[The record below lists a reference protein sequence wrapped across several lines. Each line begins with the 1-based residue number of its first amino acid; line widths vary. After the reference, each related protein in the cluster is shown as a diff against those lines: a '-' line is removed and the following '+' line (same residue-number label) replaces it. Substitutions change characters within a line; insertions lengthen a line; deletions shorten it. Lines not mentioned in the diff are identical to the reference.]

1 MAPASIVG
9 EVVEEIVQILTT
21 NLAFLFNLIS
31 DVISFL
37 LDLALNALFYFD
49 PSVTI
54 VLIGLIA
61 LIFSRKLTLTIL
73 TLIGLLLVEYMG
85 LWTSSMNTLGLVL
98 VSALIALS
106 IGVPL
111 GILASKYESMNEWIK
126 MLMDFMQT
134 MPSFVY
140 LIPAVIFFG
149 LGAVPGAVATVIFC
163 MPPAVRLTN
172 LGIRQVPK
180 EMNEVADAF
189 GCNYRQKLFK
199 VQLPIA
205 MPSIMAGVNQT
216 IMLSLSMVVVAGMI
230 GAAGLGQ
237 DILRAL
243 SRIDVGG
250 GFEAGLAVVILAIM
264 LDRLSYSFS
273 QRKQNL

>member
-1 MAPASIVG
+1 MVSIVG
-9 EVVEEIVQILTT
+9 EVVEDIVDILTT
-21 NLAFLFNLIS
+21 HLAFLFNFIS
-31 DVISFL
+31 DVISSL
-37 LDLALNALFYFD
+37 LEVILDALFYFD
-49 PSVTI
+49 PVITI
-54 VLIGLIA
+54 AIIGVIA
-61 LIFSRKLTLTIL
+61 LLFSRKLSLTVLSIL
-73 TLIGLLLVEYMG
+73 GLLLIDYMD
-85 LWTSSMNTLGLVL
+85 LWVSSMNTLGLVL
-98 VSALIALS
+98 VSAFIALL
-106 IGVPL
+106 IGIPL
-111 GILASKYESMNEWIK
+111 GILASKYESMNGWIK

-149 LGAVPGAVATVIFC
+149 LGAVPGAVATIIFC

-189 GCNYRQKLFK
+189 GCNYKQKLFK

-230 GAAGLGQ
+230 GAVGLGQ
-237 DILRAL
+237 EILRAL

-250 GFEAGLAVVILAIM
+250 GFEAGLAVVIVAIM
-264 LDRLSYSFS
+264 LDRLSFSFG
-273 QRKQNL
+273 QRRQNL

>member
-1 MAPASIVG
+1 MVSIVG
-9 EVVEEIVQILTT
+9 LVVEDIVDLLTT
-21 NLAFLFNLIS
+21 HLAFLFNFIS
-31 DVISFL
+31 TIISSL
-37 LDLALNALFYFD
+37 LDVALDALFFFN
-49 PSVTI
+49 PVITI
-54 VLIGLIA
+54 MIIGIFA
-61 LIFSRKLTLTIL
+61 LLFSRKLMLAIFTIAGL
-73 TLIGLLLVEYMG
+73 FLIEYMG

-98 VSALIALS
+98 VSAFIALL
-106 IGVPL
+106 IGIPL
-111 GILASKYESMNEWIK
+111 GILASKYESMNGWIK

-149 LGAVPGAVATVIFC
+149 LGAVPGAVATIIFS

-216 IMLSLSMVVVAGMI
+216 IMLSLSMVVIAGMI

-237 DILRAL
+237 EILRAL
-243 SRIDVGG
+243 SRINVGM
-250 GFEAGLAVVILAIM
+250 GFEAGLAVVILAII
-264 LDRLSYSFS
+264 LDRLSFSFS
-273 QRKQNL
+273 QRRQNL

>member
-1 MAPASIVG
+1 MASVIGTTVE
-9 EVVEEIVQILTT
+9 EVVDFLTT
-21 NLAFLFNLIS
+21 HLAFLFTFIANLIQ
-31 DVISFL
+31 IL
-37 LDLALNALFYFD
+37 LDITLDVLNYFD
-49 PSVTI
+49 PAVTI
-54 VLIGLIA
+54 MLIAMIALLIGRRLP
-61 LIFSRKLTLTIL
+61 IFVLTLAGL
-73 TLIGLLLVEYMG
+73 FLIEYMG
-85 LWTSSMNTLGLVL
+85 LWSQSMHTLGLVL
-98 VSALIALS
+98 VSAFIALL
-106 IGVPL
+106 IGIPL
-111 GILASKYESMNEWIK
+111 GIIASKYEGLNSWIK

-149 LGAVPGAVATVIFC
+149 LGAVPGAVATVIFA

-189 GCNYRQKLFK
+189 GCSYGQKLFK

-216 IMLSLSMVVVAGMI
+216 IMLSLSMVVIAGMI

-237 DILRAL
+237 EILRAL
-243 SRIDVGG
+243 SRIDVGA

-264 LDRLSYSFS
+264 LDRLSYSLS
-273 QRKQNL
+273 ERRQNLL